1 MQLSIIKRIENEAHR
16 VGGVVSLAQGI
27 PSIHSDDLIRD
38 FVIQAIK
45 ENKTDHYSLS
55 AGLPELRDLIVSKLR
70 VDKEDMN
77 VIVTAGAIEA
87 LSTIFLSLCSDGDE
101 VITFSPYYAPY
112 LGIVELSGGKLVTEV
127 LSAENN
133 WRPDIKSLESK
144 INSKTKII
152 FLCNPHNPTGVV
164 FGKDELEAIGDL
176 AVKHNLTIVADDVY
190 KNFLYT
196 DTPHYSLLQNPK
208 YAGLLLTVVSFS
220 KDFSLSGWRIGFLV
234 GPEELLE
241 KMYGVHDMLVN
252 CAPVVSQYAGMSALL
267 NDEEILKKNMP
278 EYKKKRDLMGKY
290 LEELKDY
297 LDFVY
302 PEGSYYFFPKIKGLK
317 DSEEFCFD
325 MVRTAKVAV
334 VPGGSF
340 GDGGEGHVRLCFG
353 RSEEDINEGMT
364 RFSQYLKDWSKKKN
378 S

>member
-1 MQLSIIKRIENEAHR
+1 MKLSIIKQIENIAHE

-38 FVIQAIK
+38 FVIEAIQT
-45 ENKTDHYSLS
+45 NKVDHYSLS
-55 AGLPELRDLIVSKLR
+55 AGLPELRDLVKEKL
-70 VDKEDMN
+70 VLDKNTE

-112 LGIVELSGGKLVTEV
+112 LGIVELSGGKLVNEV
-127 LSAENN
+127 LKAENN

-152 FLCNPHNPTGVV
+152 FLCTPHNPTGVV
-164 FGKDELEAIGDL
+164 FSEVELKAIGDL
-176 AVKHNLTIVADDVY
+176 AIKHNLLIVSDDVY
-190 KNFLYT
+190 KNFFYNNQKPFALY
-196 DTPHYSLLQNPK
+196 DIESLRDR
-208 YAGLLLTVVSFS
+208 LLTVVSFS
-220 KDFSLSGWRIGFLV
+220 KDFSLSGWRIGFLT
-234 GPEELLE
+234 GPKELLE
-241 KMYGVHDMLVN
+241 KMFGVHDMLVN

-267 NDEEILKKNMP
+267 NDEEILNKNLP

-297 LDFVY
+297 LDFTY
-302 PEGSYYFFPKIKGLK
+302 PEGSYYFFPKIKGLEE
-317 DSEEFCFD
+317 SVEFCFD
-325 MVRTAKVAV
+325 MVRNAKVAV

-340 GDGGEGHVRLCFG
+340 GLGGEGHVRLCFG
-353 RSEEDINEGMT
+353 RSKEDIAEGMQ
-364 RFSQYLKDWSKKKN
+364 RFSNYLKDWSKKKN